1 MNLRELFNCFV
12 LLHES
17 ATEFIELLMDMGPD
31 DASNDQYD
39 KVIHYTYNYLEEDH
53 RGTYMNYG
61 YHLD

>member
-1 MNLRELFNCFV
+1 MSLQDLYGFLV

-17 ATEFIELLMDMGPD
+17 IDEFLQIFMNI
-31 DASNDQYD
+31 NDESYD
-39 KVIHYTYNYLEEDH
+39 VSTQISHNYLEEDH